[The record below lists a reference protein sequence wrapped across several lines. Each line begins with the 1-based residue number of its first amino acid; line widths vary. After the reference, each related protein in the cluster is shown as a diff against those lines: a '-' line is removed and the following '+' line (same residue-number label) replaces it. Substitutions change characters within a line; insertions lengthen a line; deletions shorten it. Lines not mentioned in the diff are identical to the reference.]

1 MDSNSFTSDVR
12 GILYPLKSLKTLKI
26 CLEIGDGGNV
36 SRCLPKRIT
45 YGLQSTSQIIS
56 SAASS
61 PSLSSIVIN
70 VLVQV
75 TDSRVASVIGGTPYL
90 DIEQLKWEVVDERI
104 DQPGA
109 FVGLQHISL
118 QIDKY
123 HLSEHFDGTYC
134 QHEDT
139 KIHLPALL
147 PRACARSSLRGM
159 EFEVQSIYSFEKMNT
174 LVNRSF

>member
-1 MDSNSFTSDVR
+1 MDSNLFTSDVR
-12 GILYPLKSLKTLKI
+12 DILYPLKSLKTVKI

-75 TDSRVASVIGGTPYL
+75 TDTRVASVIGGTPYL
-90 DIEQLKWEVVDERI
+90 DIEQMKWEVVDERI
-104 DQPGA
+104 DQLRGFATYFPA
-109 FVGLQHISL
+109 NRQISFQRTL
-118 QIDKY
+118 RWNV
-123 HLSEHFDGTYC
+123 LS
-134 QHEDT
+134 
-139 KIHLPALL
+139 
-147 PRACARSSLRGM
+147 ARRYQYTSLRPSSSCM
-159 EFEVQSIYSFEKMNT
+159 CS
-174 LVNRSF
+174 LVTSRNGV